1 MRGDCLMIHFPNA
14 YPRNFSAAKTLLMW
28 KSNARS
34 TRKVTRSTIKRSHV
48 QSNVVGCHLRL
59 GKPLP
64 RSLLLF
70 VDEDRPRRD
79 NELEPAITRERGRG
93 ATRGAGSLAAHI
105 EALLKL
111 QLSRAGLAFEGA
123 AEDATITMTTS
134 PSKSG
139 AALPHL

>member
-1 MRGDCLMIHFPNA
+1 M
-14 YPRNFSAAKTLLMW
+14 
-28 KSNARS
+28 
-34 TRKVTRSTIKRSHV
+34 
-48 QSNVVGCHLRL
+48 VGCHLRL